1 MIWQPEF
8 TDKTLSRKPG
18 AVQGMLKTAAFV
30 VPAAGVVGGAAKAY
44 ESPVIRNALL
54 RLANTPKGSTAY
66 DRAIST
72 VTQSLTRVA
81 QASQKEA
88 Q

>member
-1 MIWQPEF
+1 MDLLKEAADGLSAGG
-8 TDKTLSRKPG
+8 TDDLGIGDVLFFGDTD
-18 AVQGMLKTAAFV
+18 AW
-30 VPAAGVVGGAAKAY
+30 
-44 ESPVIRNALL
+44 L

>member
-1 MIWQPEF
+1 MFKPTGTPQPQ
-8 TDKTLSRKPG
+8 KRYK
-18 AVQGMLKTAAFV
+18 
-30 VPAAGVVGGAAKAY
+30 GV
-44 ESPVIRNALL
+44 RNALL

>member
-1 MIWQPEF
+1 MN
-8 TDKTLSRKPG
+8 TDTIP
-18 AVQGMLKTAAFV
+18 T
-30 VPAAGVVGGAAKAY
+30 
-44 ESPVIRNALL
+44 
-54 RLANTPKGSTAY
+54 KGYSTAY